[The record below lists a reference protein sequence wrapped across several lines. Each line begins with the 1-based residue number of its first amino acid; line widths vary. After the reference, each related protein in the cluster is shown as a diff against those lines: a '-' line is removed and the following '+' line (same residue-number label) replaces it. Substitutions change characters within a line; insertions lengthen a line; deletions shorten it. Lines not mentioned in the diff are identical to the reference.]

1 MELADALPLIAA
13 DGTQVRQVIMNLLT
27 NASDALSDR
36 AGEVT
41 LRTGTMAA
49 DAHYLGH
56 CLAADGVSAGEFV
69 YVEVADTGV
78 GMNRE
83 TLSRIF
89 DPFFTTKFT
98 GRGLG
103 LAATLG
109 IVRGHRGALH
119 VESALGMG
127 TTFRVLFPVAESP
140 VPALKTPVK
149 GVRITRA
156 GTILVVDDEETVRSV
171 ARRMLERSG
180 YRVITAADGDDGL
193 RKFAEQEAEIIA
205 IILDVTMP
213 RMSGMEVLA
222 ELRRQ
227 GRRVPVV
234 LASGY
239 TSESLETLA
248 GDGPPVFVQKPFATS
263 TLLAGIDAA
272 LAHG

>member
-1 MELADALPLIAA
+1 MH
-13 DGTQVRQVIMNLLT
+13 
-27 NASDALSDR
+27 
-36 AGEVT
+36 
-41 LRTGTMAA
+41 A
-49 DAHYLGH
+49 DAHYLTD
-56 CLAADGVSAGEFV
+56 CLAADGVGAGDFV

-83 TLSRIF
+83 TLTRIF

-127 TTFRVLFPVAESP
+127 TTFRVLFPVANSRQSASP
-140 VPALKTPVK
+140 TPPAGT
-149 GVRITRA
+149 RIPRA
-156 GTILVVDDEETVRSV
+156 GTILVVDDEETVRRV
-171 ARRMLERSG
+171 AQRMLERSG
-180 YRVITAADGDDGL
+180 YCVITAADGDEGL
-193 RKFAEQEAEIIA
+193 RIFAEHEAEIVA
-205 IILDVTMP
+205 IVLDVTMP
-213 RMSGMEVLA
+213 RFSGTEVLA

-239 TSESLETLA
+239 ASESLETAA
-248 GDGPPVFVQKPFATS
+248 GEVPPVFVQKPFATS
-263 TLLAGIDAA
+263 ALLAGIDAA
-272 LAHG
+272 LARLLTERA